1 MKDGWDPKLYRNRS
15 KQWENR
21 AMTLPEGKERGAY
34 LMIAEGYAQ
43 LAQIIEEKEAAFG
56 ASSLS
61 DLTPRIGLR

>member
-1 MKDGWDPKLYRNRS
+1 
-15 KQWENR
+15 
-21 AMTLPEGKERGAY
+21 MTLPEGKERGAY